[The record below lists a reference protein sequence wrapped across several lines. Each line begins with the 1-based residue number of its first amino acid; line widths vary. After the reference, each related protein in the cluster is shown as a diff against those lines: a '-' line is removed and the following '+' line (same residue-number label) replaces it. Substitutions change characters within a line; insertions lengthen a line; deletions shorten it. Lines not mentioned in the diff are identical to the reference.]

1 MILVIDYGMGNLRSV
16 QKAFEFLG
24 YDATISED
32 VSLIDK
38 ASHVVLPGDAA
49 FGDAMRNLREG
60 GWDRAILK
68 SIESG
73 RPFLGICVGLQLMFS
88 ESEERGTHQGLDLL
102 PGKVRRFPSS
112 ERVPQIGWNQIA
124 ISRKCAILEGV
135 PEGSFFYFVHSYYV
149 ETSVCEDS
157 VATTEYGMEYT
168 SIAQRDHVYGVQFH
182 PEKSQDFGLKIL
194 DNFANLN

>member
-102 PGKVRRFPSS
+102 PGKVRLFPSS